1 MSIPKIIIQSWK
13 TKDIDK
19 EFRSIRGHKVNLS
32 HWTKELRDNNP
43 DFEYKFF
50 DDGEV
55 VEFIKTNYPEYLDL
69 FNELGHGMNWDFFR
83 YLAIYKYGGFYFDI
97 DMEINCSLSSLTEG
111 HTAIFPKEWEDSG
124 LSILKEQNLLFLV
137 GQYAFAATPKH
148 PFIKQIIDNIID
160 PVFEA
165 DTWRD
170 FEAQCGRG
178 TKNFF
183 RTGPV
188 LVSQSYITY
197 LKSANPEI
205 TILEPTPQFDSQQF
219 GNYGA
224 HWAIGSWK

>member
-1 MSIPKIIIQSWK
+1 MSIPKIIIQTWK

-19 EFRSIRGHKVNLS
+19 EFRSIRGHIVNLS
-32 HWTKELRDNNP
+32 HWTKELCDNNP

-50 DDGEV
+50 DDEAV
-55 VEFIKTNYPEYLDL
+55 VELIETYYPEYVDL
-69 FNELGHGMNWDFFR
+69 FHELESVLKFDLFR

-124 LSILKEQNLLFLV
+124 LSILKEQDLPFLL

-148 PFIKQIIDNIID
+148 PFIKQIIDNIVD

-165 DTWRD
+165 DTWQD
-170 FEAQCGRG
+170 FVSQCGRG
-178 TKNFF
+178 TKVFF
-183 RTGPV
+183 RTAAV

-197 LKSANPEI
+197 LKSANPKI
-205 TILEPTPQFDSQQF
+205 TILEPTPQFASQQF